1 MLQKEQSAANRNYKD
16 TVFRMLFSDR
26 KNLLSLYNAISGSD
40 YDNPE
45 LLKIVTLEN
54 AIYMGMKNDL
64 AFIID
69 TDLFLYEHQSTYNP
83 NMPLRDLFY
92 ISSEYQ
98 KLVDHKSLYSSALQK
113 IPAPQFVVFYN
124 GTFKT
129 KDYWVN
135 HLSEA
140 FENLSGEPKL
150 ELEVLTL
157 NINEGHN
164 KELLEQCQTLKEY
177 AQYVHCV
184 RKYAKELELSEA
196 VEHAVDECIQKGIL
210 SKFLRANK
218 AEVISMSIFEYDKE
232 EEERKLRK
240 AEYEAGVADGFANAT
255 KTAAIALAAR
265 KMDYAEIAEILNVTA
280 EEIQRW
286 VSK

>member
-1 MLQKEQSAANRNYKD
+1 ME
-16 TVFRMLFSDR
+16 
-26 KNLLSLYNAISGSD
+26 
-40 YDNPE
+40 
-45 LLKIVTLEN
+45 IVTLEN

-98 KLVDHKSLYSSALQK
+98 KLVDHKSLYSSCLLK
-113 IPAPQFVVFYN
+113 SPGIHSLSYFIMEL
-124 GTFKT
+124 KKK
-129 KDYWVN
+129 KDHWVN

-164 KELLEQCQTLKEY
+164 E
-177 AQYVHCV
+177 
-184 RKYAKELELSEA
+184 
-196 VEHAVDECIQKGIL
+196 D
-210 SKFLRANK
+210 
-218 AEVISMSIFEYDKE
+218 
-232 EEERKLRK
+232 
-240 AEYEAGVADGFANAT
+240 
-255 KTAAIALAAR
+255 
-265 KMDYAEIAEILNVTA
+265 
-280 EEIQRW
+280 
-286 VSK
+286 